1 MFQAADLHGG
11 VKQEGDVAREHSVD
25 AVANRGVD
33 GEVVALFF
41 GSGGKHEH
49 VEMEEEP
56 PKGGGIIN
64 GWAGGGN
71 ADDGAYH
78 CLLEV

>member
-11 VKQEGDVAREHSVD
+11 VKQEGDVARERSVN

-33 GEVVALFF
+33 GEAVALFF
-41 GSGGKHEH
+41 GSGGKNEH

-64 GWAGGGN
+64 GWAGGGS
-71 ADDGAYH
+71 ADDGA
-78 CLLEV
+78 

>member
-1 MFQAADLHGG
+1 MYGG
-11 VKQEGDVAREHSVD
+11 VKQDGDVARERSVD

-33 GEVVALFF
+33 GEAVALFF
-41 GSGGKHEH
+41 SSGGKNEH

-64 GWAGGGN
+64 GWAGGGS
-71 ADDGAYH
+71 ADDGA
-78 CLLEV
+78 